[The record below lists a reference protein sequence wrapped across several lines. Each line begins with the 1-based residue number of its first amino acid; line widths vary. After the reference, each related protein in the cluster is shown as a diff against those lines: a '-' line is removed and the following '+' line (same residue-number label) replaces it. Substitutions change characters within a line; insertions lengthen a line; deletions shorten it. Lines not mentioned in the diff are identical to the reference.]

1 MSKNEVWRRLY
12 RVITKK
18 LFAETI
24 PELILFYLFIIKK
37 KQKKPTKNQGI
48 VR

>member
-24 PELILFYLFIIKK
+24 PELILFYLFIIKR
-37 KQKKPTKNQGI
+37 KQKNLQKT
-48 VR
+48 RE